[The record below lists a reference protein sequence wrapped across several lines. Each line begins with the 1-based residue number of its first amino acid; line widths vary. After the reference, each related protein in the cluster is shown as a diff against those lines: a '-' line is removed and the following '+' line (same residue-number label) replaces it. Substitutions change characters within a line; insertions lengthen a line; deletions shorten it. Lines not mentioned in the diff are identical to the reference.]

1 MANSEKEYM
10 EARTKRIQRRQKILG
25 FVSIVSFFGST
36 AFAVIP
42 AIQQSRQN
50 PTTATAS
57 IESSL
62 QQQARGFELVL
73 QREPENQVALEGLV
87 KVRLALKDPKGAISP
102 LEKLVQLNPDRQDY
116 KTALEQIKKQVGKS
130 DRSDN

>member
-10 EARTKRIQRRQKILG
+10 EARTKGIQRRQKILG
-25 FVSIVSFFGST
+25 FVSIVSFVGST
-36 AFAVIP
+36 AFAIIP
-42 AIQQSRQN
+42 AIQQARQN
-50 PTTATAS
+50 STTATAS
-57 IESSL
+57 VDSSL

-87 KVRLALKDPKGAISP
+87 KVRLGLKDPKGAISP
-102 LEKLVQLNPDRQDY
+102 LEKLVKLHPDRQDY
-116 KTALEQIKKQVGKS
+116 QTALEQVKQKVSKS

>member
-36 AFAVIP
+36 AFAIIP
-42 AIQQSRQN
+42 AIQQARENS
-50 PTTATAS
+50 TTATAS
-57 IESSL
+57 VESSL
-62 QQQARGFELVL
+62 QKQARGFELVL
-73 QREPENQVALEGLV
+73 QREPENQIALEGLAN
-87 KVRLALKDPKGAISP
+87 VRLGLKDPKGAISP

-116 KTALEQIKKQVGKS
+116 KTALERLKQQLSKS
-130 DRSDN
+130 VKSN